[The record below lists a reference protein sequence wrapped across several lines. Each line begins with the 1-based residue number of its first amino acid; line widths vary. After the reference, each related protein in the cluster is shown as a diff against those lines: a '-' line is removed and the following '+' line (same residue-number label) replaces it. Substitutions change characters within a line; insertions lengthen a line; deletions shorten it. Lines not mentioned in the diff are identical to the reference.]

1 MERDGLLDFVNQIA
15 IADES
20 DSESEGMRL
29 ARNYSV
35 SRGPFFVVEEDDGMI

>member
-15 IADES
+15 IVDES

-35 SRGPFFVVEEDDGMI
+35 SRGSFFVVEEDDGTI